1 MIQPTKYLDL
11 NTCVV
16 AIATEVLVALRLNQ
30 YMPYDELLGFVQ
42 SKISDN
48 ARFNFPLSLDL
59 LFLLGLVE
67 YHDETD
73 SIGLADKIAEAA
85 I

>member
-1 MIQPTKYLDL
+1 MIEPAKYLDL

-16 AIATEVLVALRLNQ
+16 GISAEVLVALRLNQ
-30 YMPYDELLGFVQ
+30 FMRYDELLGFVQ
-42 SKISDN
+42 SKMSDN

-59 LFLLGLVE
+59 LFLLGLIE

-73 SIGLADKIAEAA
+73 SIGITDKIAEATR
-85 I
+85 